1 MSRIPRLLT
10 FSPVRSS
17 LFMMFRKSWRW
28 LATGLAILLT
38 YFALKDA
45 PWGEVWTLIGGL
57 GSQAIFI
64 LLLLNILVL
73 PMMTARWW
81 FILRLLKAPVSLF
94 AASLYRSSSNTASY
108 LTPGPHFGGEPLL
121 VFYLHQ
127 YHGLAIPTATSSV
140 IVDRLIELLAS
151 VMVLTLCLVYALGN
165 KIIVLGGWQAVT
177 VGVIWLMPFLWLLGA
192 LFCGRRPFSG
202 FIVLVQRISGKHSRG
217 LFSNQG
223 VLFAGIVQ
231 SERLAESLFR
241 HHPGRF
247 LTVNLLTAAHWLG
260 IFAEFWI
267 MAALLGVELSLGQ
280 LCVVVVVTRLAFY
293 TPLPAAI
300 GVLEL
305 ALPHVTMVLG
315 LGASFGLSL
324 CLIIRFRD
332 LVFTL
337 AGLGFTIKYL
347 TCLEKINIVSPLRSP
362 SQP

>member
-1 MSRIPRLLT
+1 MNRKPRSLT
-10 FSPVRSS
+10 FSLSPVQSS
-17 LFMMFRKSWRW
+17 LFMMLRKSWRW
-28 LATGLAILLT
+28 LAAGLAILLT

-45 PWGEVWTLIGGL
+45 PWGEVWALIGGL
-57 GSQAIFI
+57 GSRSIFI
-64 LLLLNILVL
+64 LLLLNIFML
-73 PMMTARWW
+73 PIMTARWW
-81 FILRLLKAPVSLF
+81 FILRLLEAPVSLF
-94 AASLYRSSSNTASY
+94 TASLYRCSSNTVSY

-121 VFYLHQ
+121 VFYLRQ
-127 YHGLAIPTATSSV
+127 YHGLAIPTATTSV
-140 IVDRLIELLAS
+140 IVDRLLELLAS

-165 KIIVLGGWQAVT
+165 NIIVPDGWQATAGAV
-177 VGVIWLMPFLWLLGA
+177 VWLMPFLWLLSA
-192 LFCGRRPFSG
+192 LFFGRRPFSR
-202 FIVLVQRISGKHSRG
+202 FIVLVQRIIGKHSRG
-217 LFSNQG
+217 LFSKQG
-223 VLFAGIVQ
+223 VLFTGIVQ
-231 SERLAESLFR
+231 SERRAESLFR

-247 LTVNLLTAAHWLG
+247 LTVNILTAAHWLG

-267 MAALLGVELSLGQ
+267 MAALLGIELSLGQ

-337 AGLGFTIKYL
+337 AGVGFTIKYL
-347 TCLEKINIVSPLRSP
+347 TCLEKINIAGETPLK
-362 SQP
+362 